1 MRKINVLMLL
11 GIVSIFVFSC
21 SHGLLKEPRLYN
33 AKKTEKSAMAVAP
46 EPELQLTGGV
56 DTFDNTDQWYNNPN
70 ANGDESNPD
79 KEDFPHTDFETM
91 SLVGTYFNDSNVPV
105 YAMRHENVWVSKDA
119 TKAEFV
125 HAKAPDTEGQ
135 GYGISNVHWYQYR
148 GRNPVYAAD
157 GNYNYVLQ
165 FTAKGNPKLSRFYF
179 YRFTGDTL
187 SPSLDNFLFAVDS
200 YSKFMFAFAKPT
212 ASKSVFGNNVPTAW
226 GPTDGSAFLGTNY
239 QFYMYDPVGYVEKVD
254 GKYNV
259 VMYDWF
265 KNNLAKGEY
274 QPTLGGL
281 DDKSQ
286 GTVLTKVAEKKPD
299 GQGTSPFNN
308 HTVNFFEEN
317 MKLLHGKV
325 FQRREKSPEELD
337 GLILYRYTVD
347 NEGKIIT
354 RTAES
359 YDPMRSTEEELKTVT
374 YEVSVDKTSEGSAT
388 RGLIQRDDGT
398 VGAITIENESHQIN
412 LTCGTKEEI
421 IQDTSLF
428 TDPGPAFQLR
438 VGGKEKGRTYKN
450 SKYKYVFSQDGLS
463 VEYYDNPEG
472 EEPTETWTL
481 NGGEGNNAESTY
493 KGSGLVFKFWGMRLS
508 SNDTVL
514 YVTTGQGSTIYETL
528 HLRSWGD
535 PLYLER
541 EQRDTFDKTVAGTSF
556 DVREKET
563 DGRWGRYLW
572 TWSFSPDGKK
582 ATLKK
587 TPWNGAPE
595 DVTTVNITSTDAKNG
610 TGGGYTFKLD
620 DALKKLTV
628 SGGTSPN
635 GSDTFEFGY
644 SDTGPHFLWRVA
656 GATFVGDYGYTV
668 YEFSSDG
675 KRLTW
680 KYRTT
685 YLSSQTTEEFDYVED
700 PNNLRTASYGKWRIG
715 FYGADDNTIKCDN
728 ASSPYEATRK

>member
-11 GIVSIFVFSC
+11 GIVSIYVFSC
-21 SHGLLKEPRLYN
+21 NHGLLKDPRLYN

-70 ANGDESNPD
+70 ANGDESNPN

-157 GNYNYVLQ
+157 GNYNNVLQ

-239 QFYMYDPVGYVEKVD
+239 QFYMYDPVGYVEKVA

-317 MKLLHGKV
+317 MKLLGEAGV
-325 FQRREKSPEELD
+325 PFFRRETTPSGGNGLVLYKYVVSQD
-337 GLILYRYTVD
+337 GKT
-347 NEGKIIT
+347 IT

-359 YDPMRSTEEELKTVT
+359 WNGLTTETDVSPKTYNVG
-374 YEVSVDKTSEGSAT
+374 EGESAT
-388 RGLIQRDDGT
+388 KGKVSG
-398 VGAITIENESHQIN
+398 ENVATLELQDESRTLCFSN
-412 LTCGTKEEI
+412 GEI
-421 IQDTSLF
+421 ASSVF
-428 TDPGPAFQLR
+428 TDPGPDWLER
-438 VGGKEKGRTYKN
+438 VKHN
-450 SKYKYVFSQDGLS
+450 PKYEADGNTYVFSDSGKTLTMNGDKYYFCESRDADIGKSRAVYKYNDASFYGLELSASDDVIEMTSWSGFYAIQWYTLGWSAYLEPQEKNSFIDNLKGKSFVLREIDAEGAYTLNLLAYKFQNDTYSYVTTDWHTGKES
-463 VEYYDNPEG
+463 VATGSVSNGSDKLNGTINGQPATLTMPEG
-472 EEPTETWTL
+472 GKWTL
-481 NGGEGNNAESTY
+481 TINGKTYHRNYKDPGPSFIYRVRNRWYQGQYLTYQPHNYVFSADGKTMYYIYKGETTAYIWNGNPTDTERSTYSGWTHKFLVEDGSAQKAYTFDYENTNTNYDATY
-493 KGSGLVFKFWGMRLS
+493 KGSA
-508 SNDTVL
+508 D
-514 YVTTGQGSTIYETL
+514 
-528 HLRSWGD
+528 
-535 PLYLER
+535 
-541 EQRDTFDKTVAGTSF
+541 A
-556 DVREKET
+556 
-563 DGRWGRYLW
+563 
-572 TWSFSPDGKK
+572 
-582 ATLKK
+582 
-587 TPWNGAPE
+587 
-595 DVTTVNITSTDAKNG
+595 AKN
-610 TGGGYTFKLD
+610 
-620 DALKKLTV
+620 
-628 SGGTSPN
+628 
-635 GSDTFEFGY
+635 
-644 SDTGPHFLWRVA
+644 A
-656 GATFVGDYGYTV
+656 G
-668 YEFSSDG
+668 
-675 KRLTW
+675 
-680 KYRTT
+680 
-685 YLSSQTTEEFDYVED
+685 LSF
-700 PNNLRTASYGKWRIG
+700 P
-715 FYGADDNTIKCDN
+715 
-728 ASSPYEATRK
+728 

>member
-21 SHGLLKEPRLYN
+21 SHGLLKDPRLYN

-70 ANGDESNPD
+70 ANGDESNPN

-157 GNYNYVLQ
+157 GNYNNVLQ

-226 GPTDGSAFLGTNY
+226 GPTDGSAFLGINY

-317 MKLLHGKV
+317 MKLLGEAGV
-325 FQRREKSPEELD
+325 PFFRRETTPSGGNGLVLYKYVVSQD
-337 GLILYRYTVD
+337 GKT
-347 NEGKIIT
+347 IT

-359 YDPMRSTEEELKTVT
+359 WNGLTTETDVSPKTYNVG
-374 YEVSVDKTSEGSAT
+374 EGESAT
-388 RGLIQRDDGT
+388 KGKVSG
-398 VGAITIENESHQIN
+398 ENVATLELQDESRTLCFSN
-412 LTCGTKEEI
+412 GEI
-421 IQDTSLF
+421 ASSVF
-428 TDPGPAFQLR
+428 TDPGPDWLLR
-438 VGGKEKGRTYKN
+438 VQGRSFETTDKTYKYCFSVDGRSVDYYKN
-450 SKYKYVFSQDGLS
+450 GSKQ
-463 VEYYDNPEG
+463 
-472 EEPTETWTL
+472 ETWTFY
-481 NGGEGNNAESTY
+481 GIGEGNNAKAAY
-493 KGSGLVFKFWGMRLS
+493 QGSGAIWKYWGFNLR
-508 SNDTVL
+508 NGDEL
-514 YVTTGQGSTIYETL
+514 YCTTGQGSTIHETL
-528 HLRSWGD
+528 NMRTWADPAYLMRTQGSSFSDSVKGMSFGLRKKD
-535 PLYLER
+535 V
-541 EQRDTFDKTVAGTSF
+541 EQLRGLDVVWYRFDSTGQNVTIVTETYPSTTKSESYSVSSS
-556 DVREKET
+556 EKET
-563 DGRWGRYLW
+563 ATINGKTVKLKITESKWVLVIDNDEYEANYQDYGPSFVNRVKGKSFSGDSVFYVFSEDGKTLDYYDMYLW
-572 TWSFSPDGKK
+572 WDFSYYWQKRTYTYDPN
-582 ATLKK
+582 TLE
-587 TPWNGAPE
+587 TY
-595 DVTTVNITSTDAKNG
+595 TDE
-610 TGGGYTFKLD
+610 GGIQVKY
-620 DALKKLTV
+620 
-628 SGGTSPN
+628 GGT
-635 GSDTFEFGY
+635 
-644 SDTGPHFLWRVA
+644 W
-656 GATFVGDYGYTV
+656 YTL
-668 YEFSSDG
+668 G
-675 KRLTW
+675 KRDTEISW
-680 KYRTT
+680 WE
-685 YLSSQTTEEFDYVED
+685 SSMNPTKNV
-700 PNNLRTASYGKWRIG
+700 
-715 FYGADDNTIKCDN
+715 
-728 ASSPYEATRK
+728 ATKVDKPTLPIID

>member
-21 SHGLLKEPRLYN
+21 NHGLLKDPRLYN

-56 DTFDNTDQWYNNPN
+56 DTFDNTTEWYNNPN
-70 ANGDESNPD
+70 ANGDESNPN

-105 YAMRHENVWVSKDA
+105 YAMRNENVWVSKDA

-157 GNYNYVLQ
+157 GNYNNVLQ

-317 MKLLHGKV
+317 MKLLGEAGV
-325 FQRREKSPEELD
+325 PFFRRETTPSGGNGLVLYKYVVSQD
-337 GLILYRYTVD
+337 GKT
-347 NEGKIIT
+347 IT

-359 YDPMRSTEEELKTVT
+359 WNGLTTETDVSPKT
-374 YEVSVDKTSEGSAT
+374 YNMGEGESAT
-388 RGLIQRDDGT
+388 KGKVSG
-398 VGAITIENESHQIN
+398 ENVATLELQDESRTLCFSN
-412 LTCGTKEEI
+412 GEI
-421 IQDTSLF
+421 ASSVF
-428 TDPGPAFQLR
+428 TDPGPDFIER
-438 VGGKEKGRTYKN
+438 VKHGPTYELGENTYTFSEGGKTLTMNGDKYYFCESRDADIGKSRAVYKYNDASFYGLELSASDDVIEMTSWSGFYAIQWYTLGWSAYLEPQEKN
-450 SKYKYVFSQDGLS
+450 SFIDNLKGKSFVLREIDAEGAYTLNLLAYKFQNGTYSYVTTDWHTGKES
-463 VEYYDNPEG
+463 VATGSVSNGSDKLNGTINGQPATLTMPEG
-472 EEPTETWTL
+472 GKWTL
-481 NGGEGNNAESTY
+481 TINGKTYYRNYKDPGPSFIYRVRNRWYQGNQCDYIFSDDGKTLYYYEYNDYYGTYTWNPSGKEDNITRANYDGWTSNFFLEDTDQGRAYKLDYENLNTNYDATY
-493 KGSGLVFKFWGMRLS
+493 KGSA
-508 SNDTVL
+508 D
-514 YVTTGQGSTIYETL
+514 
-528 HLRSWGD
+528 
-535 PLYLER
+535 
-541 EQRDTFDKTVAGTSF
+541 A
-556 DVREKET
+556 
-563 DGRWGRYLW
+563 
-572 TWSFSPDGKK
+572 
-582 ATLKK
+582 
-587 TPWNGAPE
+587 
-595 DVTTVNITSTDAKNG
+595 AKN
-610 TGGGYTFKLD
+610 
-620 DALKKLTV
+620 
-628 SGGTSPN
+628 
-635 GSDTFEFGY
+635 
-644 SDTGPHFLWRVA
+644 A
-656 GATFVGDYGYTV
+656 G
-668 YEFSSDG
+668 
-675 KRLTW
+675 
-680 KYRTT
+680 
-685 YLSSQTTEEFDYVED
+685 LSF
-700 PNNLRTASYGKWRIG
+700 P
-715 FYGADDNTIKCDN
+715 
-728 ASSPYEATRK
+728 

>member
-21 SHGLLKEPRLYN
+21 SHGLLKDPRLYN

-70 ANGDESNPD
+70 ANGDETNPD
-79 KEDFPHTDFETM
+79 KIDFPNTDFETM

-105 YAMRHENVWVSKDA
+105 YAMRNENVWVSKDA

-148 GRNPVYAAD
+148 GKNPVYAAD
-157 GNYNYVLQ
+157 GNYNNVLQ

-317 MKLLHGKV
+317 MKLLGKAGV
-325 FQRREKSPEELD
+325 PFFRRETTPSGGNGLVLYKYVVSQD
-337 GLILYRYTVD
+337 GKT
-347 NEGKIIT
+347 IT

-359 YDPMRSTEEELKTVT
+359 WNGLTTETDVSQKTYNVG
-374 YEVSVDKTSEGSAT
+374 EGESAT
-388 RGLIQRDDGT
+388 KGKVSG
-398 VGAITIENESHQIN
+398 ENVATLELQDESRTLCFSN
-412 LTCGTKEEI
+412 GEI
-421 IQDTSLF
+421 ASSVF
-428 TDPGPAFQLR
+428 TDPGPDWLER
-438 VGGKEKGRTYKN
+438 VKHN
-450 SKYKYVFSQDGLS
+450 PKYEADGNTYVFSDSGKTLTMNGDKYYFCESRDADIGKSRAVYKYNDTSFYGLELSASDDVIEMTSWSGFYAIQWYTLGWSAYLEPQEKNSFIDNLKGKSFVLREIDAEGAYTLNLLAYKFQNGTYSYVTTDWHTGKESVATGSVSDGSDKLNGTI
-463 VEYYDNPEG
+463 DGQPATLTMPEDG
-472 EEPTETWTL
+472 KWTL
-481 NGGEGNNAESTY
+481 TINGKTYYRNYKDPGPSFIYRVRNRWYQGNQCDYIFSDDGKTLYYYEYNDYYGTYTWNPSGKEDNITRANYDGWTSNFFLEDTDQGRAYKLDYENWNTNYDATY
-493 KGSGLVFKFWGMRLS
+493 KG
-508 SNDTVL
+508 TA
-514 YVTTGQGSTIYETL
+514 E
-528 HLRSWGD
+528 
-535 PLYLER
+535 
-541 EQRDTFDKTVAGTSF
+541 A
-556 DVREKET
+556 
-563 DGRWGRYLW
+563 
-572 TWSFSPDGKK
+572 
-582 ATLKK
+582 
-587 TPWNGAPE
+587 
-595 DVTTVNITSTDAKNG
+595 AKN
-610 TGGGYTFKLD
+610 
-620 DALKKLTV
+620 
-628 SGGTSPN
+628 
-635 GSDTFEFGY
+635 
-644 SDTGPHFLWRVA
+644 A
-656 GATFVGDYGYTV
+656 G
-668 YEFSSDG
+668 
-675 KRLTW
+675 
-680 KYRTT
+680 
-685 YLSSQTTEEFDYVED
+685 LSF
-700 PNNLRTASYGKWRIG
+700 P
-715 FYGADDNTIKCDN
+715 
-728 ASSPYEATRK
+728 